1 MENQPTSQAVQKPR
15 RKNKPIYAVIS
26 LIAVVLSCIFLL
38 SVYSEIQT
46 TMALKAQVEEARA
59 QLETVQQE
67 NDYLLVQKEKLND
80 EDYIQSYARG
90 KYSVSKEG
98 EQVFYLSPLDK

>member
-1 MENQPTSQAVQKPR
+1 MENQPASPVVKKTR
-15 RKNKPIYAVIS
+15 RKNKPIYAIIS
-26 LIAVVLSCIFLL
+26 LIAVVLSCVFLL

-59 QLETVQQE
+59 QLETVQKE
-67 NDYLLVQKEKLND
+67 NDYLVVQKEKLND